1 MTHWQIRCNIRSC
14 AQGLLIFAL
23 ACVAVTAVAQDAQD
37 DTVPK
42 VDIFAGY
49 QWLNA
54 GGGVPIPGTS
64 NPVQSQ
70 NLTDLPKGFGL
81 AGAYNYN
88 RYLALEAD
96 YGGDWNNGF
105 SVNTFSIGPRL
116 MFRGDGVNLFL
127 HTLLSDNRLNTPSG
141 SNNGIGAILG
151 GGIDLHLWK
160 RLDWRIVEA
169 DYQWSRHN
177 FADFGVP
184 PQQPG
189 LRRSS
194 FDGLRFRGGP
204 VFSLGGAPPVA
215 PTAACSAQPSQ
226 VMVGEPVTVTASPSN
241 FNPKH
246 QLIYAWSG
254 TAGTVSSKDTTA
266 TIDTNG
272 VAGGSYTATAKITDP
287 KAKKNGMASCSAS
300 FTVKEP
306 PKNPP
311 TMSCSAS
318 PSTVPAGATVS
329 ISCTCTSPDSV
340 PVTVANWTATGGTVS
355 GSGNTATLNTPP
367 GAGTV
372 TVSAVCTDTRGL
384 NASADTMVTVEMPP
398 PPPPSGPTVQEL
410 EVRLALHSVYFPTA
424 QPTPQ
429 APQVGL
435 VESQQKT
442 LTALASDF
450 QEYLKHKPDAHLIL
464 AGHADQRGSVPYN
477 QALSERRVGLTKSFL
492 IDHGVPEGSIET
504 KAFGHQKNLTAAQVK
519 DLVDT
524 NPQVTPEQRQKILKN
539 MRTILLASNRRV
551 DVTLSTTGEESVKQ
565 YPFNAA
571 DSLTLLEPSA
581 KAKPAAKKPA
591 PKKMKKNQ

>member
-1 MTHWQIRCNIRSC
+1 MRVRKIRSK
-14 AQGLLIFAL
+14 AKLRTHGLLFFTLTLL
-23 ACVAVTAVAQDAQD
+23 AVSAVAEDE
-37 DTVPK
+37 TVPK
-42 VDIFAGY
+42 IDIFAGY

-54 GGGVPIPGTS
+54 NGDVPIPGTS

-70 NLTDLPKGFGL
+70 TLKELPKGFGL

-96 YGGDWNNGF
+96 YGGDWKNGF

-116 MFRGDGVNLFL
+116 MWRTEGVNFFL

-141 SNNGIGAILG
+141 SYNGIGAILG
-151 GGIDLHLWK
+151 GGIDIHLWK
-160 RLDWRIVEA
+160 HFDWRVFEA

-177 FADFGVP
+177 FSSQVP
-184 PQQPG
+184 PQQPD

-194 FDGLRFRGGP
+194 FDGLRLRSGL
-204 VFSLGGAPPVA
+204 VFGFGGAPQVP
-215 PTAACSAQPSQ
+215 PAATCSVQPSQ
-226 VMVGEPVTVTASPSN
+226 VMVGEPVTVTATPSN

-246 QLIYAWSG
+246 ALNYDWSSN
-254 TAGTVSSKDTTA
+254 AGKVSGKDTTA

-272 VAGGSYTATAKITDP
+272 VAGGNYTAVVKITDP
-287 KAKKNGMASCSAS
+287 KVKNNGMASCSAS
-300 FTVKEP
+300 FIVKEP

-311 TMSCSAS
+311 NMSCSAS

-329 ISCTCTSPDSV
+329 VSCTCTSPDSV
-340 PVTVANWTATGGTVS
+340 PVTVANWTASEGNIS
-355 GSGNTATLNTPP
+355 GSGNTATLSTGPNP
-367 GAGTV
+367 ATV

-384 NASADTMVTVEMPP
+384 NTSANTTVTVEMPP
-398 PPPPSGPTVQEL
+398 PPPPSGPTVEEL
-410 EVRLALHSVYFPTA
+410 ETRLALHSIYFPTA

-429 APQVGL
+429 KPQFGL
-435 VESQQKT
+435 LDSQQQT

-464 AGHADQRGSVPYN
+464 EGHADPRGSVPYN
-477 QALSERRVGLTKSFL
+477 QALSERRVDLTKSFL
-492 IDHGVPEGSIET
+492 IHHGVPEGSIET

-519 DLVDT
+519 DLVET

-539 MRTILLASNRRV
+539 VRTILLASNRRV
-551 DVTLSTTGEESVKQ
+551 DVTLSTTGQTSVRQ

-571 DSLTLLEPSA
+571 DSLTLLETKAGAA
-581 KAKPAAKKPA
+581 KAKPPV
-591 PKKMKKNQ
+591 KKMKKK